1 MNLIKNAIEASC
13 EREHAKVS
21 ITSTVE
27 DNCFVATVDDNGIG
41 IPPDRIQS
49 IFQPFETSK
58 STGTGLGLYIV
69 AERVQQIGGT
79 IECTSIPMQ
88 GSQFVVRIPIVSLIG

>member
-1 MNLIKNAIEASC
+1 
-13 EREHAKVS
+13 
-21 ITSTVE
+21 
-27 DNCFVATVDDNGIG
+27 VATIEDNGIG
-41 IPPDRIQS
+41 ISPERIQA

-79 IECTSIPMQ
+79 IKCTSIPSQ
-88 GSQFVVRIPIVSLIG
+88 GSRFVVRIPIVTASPGPKQRLQ